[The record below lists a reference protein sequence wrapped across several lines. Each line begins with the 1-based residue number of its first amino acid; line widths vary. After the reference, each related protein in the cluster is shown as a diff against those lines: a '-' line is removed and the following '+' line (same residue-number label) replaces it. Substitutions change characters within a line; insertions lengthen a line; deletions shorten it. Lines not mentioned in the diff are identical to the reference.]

1 MIYIDK
7 DIEIPAYFK
16 KNSVYIKNIKNYS
29 PLVVTKVVNALDET
43 DKFWKVALKDNR
55 ILGMSFIKKET
66 NVKNPNSL
74 KDAIERYKQ
83 QNLECIKIVKK
94 NLGTKIYNEYLDK
107 DSKLNKSAIKIKQ
120 QHLNSSN
127 KLNFQI
133 KFEQKVD
140 EFIEILNQTPNYL
153 IFHKKKFLAALAF
166 VATIF
171 WLNFDISPEKKI
183 IKMES
188 FKSEI
193 IDTENFSLN
202 PIYSEENQI
211 NIQKLI
217 KKNKSLLSLDD
228 KNELSVIEAR
238 NNMLTELMLSFIDPS
253 EDKLIKERILIFF
266 RNARDDNKR
275 FIGVPPIPEEG
286 ENMYVTD
293 VVQWSSIFDVETRL
307 RFYEAL
313 ANYKNINYNL
323 SSPET
328 IEQELCH
335 AVRKEALSYASALI
349 DIGKDI
355 VNIGKIRCTPGPYPK
370 VFRGSTVGIKDD
382 YEAKQVLG
390 HFDNHEY

>member
-1 MIYIDK
+1 
-7 DIEIPAYFK
+7 
-16 KNSVYIKNIKNYS
+16 
-29 PLVVTKVVNALDET
+29 
-43 DKFWKVALKDNR
+43 
-55 ILGMSFIKKET
+55 
-66 NVKNPNSL
+66 
-74 KDAIERYKQ
+74 
-83 QNLECIKIVKK
+83 
-94 NLGTKIYNEYLDK
+94 
-107 DSKLNKSAIKIKQ
+107 
-120 QHLNSSN
+120 
-127 KLNFQI
+127 
-133 KFEQKVD
+133 
-140 EFIEILNQTPNYL
+140 
-153 IFHKKKFLAALAF
+153 
-166 VATIF
+166 
-171 WLNFDISPEKKI
+171 
-183 IKMES
+183 
-188 FKSEI
+188 
-193 IDTENFSLN
+193 
-202 PIYSEENQI
+202 
-211 NIQKLI
+211 
-217 KKNKSLLSLDD
+217 LSLDD

-390 HFDNHEY
+390 TCPMSLRRLSGVNAGAAIRARINAWQRNINIDRDAGYDQVKKDIVRSFSNVPKLNPVPGSMNKLLDPYDNYWFTGGDCTLESNERFHK